1 MTVVEKYFM
10 DKTKNISFIEL
21 KKGSYIS
28 VNNYIIKDY
37 LPLPM
42 IMDTL
47 IDGIKL
53 GELAEELNVKDLID
67 GVVYTLGTDANFKY
81 KSEYKELLY
90 NYDPKIEEYIIY
102 KAFKYLKEE
111 NLDMAT
117 IHFRALTNINQKNIK
132 GLFNYSLCLESIGQH
147 LIEANKE
154 DKGKKFLAAST
165 SKLEEILEIDENYS
179 LAYYKLGYHYKFNGE
194 FLRAKLYWENF
205 LHLANSE
212 ERLEEV
218 RKEIELIDDDS
229 NFEQGIYYLNSE
241 EYDLALEK
249 FLKLLTS
256 YKGWGHLHYLIGL
269 AYKGN
274 SLYNEAIS
282 FFEKA
287 LDLGGDNIDIYNEM
301 GICLYTIGELK
312 DAIKIFSQGLELN
325 PKDYKTIFNRGMINL
340 ELGNLEEAKEDI
352 DLAFKLNPH
361 DKLVGKQKER
371 LDSYIDSL

>member
-1 MTVVEKYFM
+1 MTFVEKYFM

-21 KKGSYIS
+21 KKGSYIN

-42 IMDTL
+42 IVDTL

-53 GELAEELNVKDLID
+53 GELEEELNVKDLID
-67 GVVYTLGTDANFKY
+67 GIIYTLGTDANFKY
-81 KSEYKELLY
+81 KSEYKEILY
-90 NYDPKIEEYIIY
+90 NYDSKIEEYIIY
-102 KAFKYLKEE
+102 KAFKYLQDE
-111 NLDMAT
+111 NLDMAA
-117 IHFRALTNINQKNIK
+117 IHFRALTTVNEKNIK
-132 GLFNYSLCLESIGQH
+132 GLFNYALCLESIGKH

-154 DKGKKFLAAST
+154 DQGKKFLAAST
-165 SKLEEILEIDENYS
+165 SRLEEILEIDENYS
-179 LAYYKLGYHYKFNGE
+179 LAYYKLGYHYKFTGE
-194 FLRAKLYWENF
+194 FLRAKLYWEKF
-205 LHLANSE
+205 LQLDRSE
-212 ERLEEV
+212 ERLDEV

-249 FLKLLTS
+249 FLKLLTR
-256 YKGWGHLHYLIGL
+256 YKEWGHLHYLIAL

-274 SLYNEAIS
+274 ALYNEAIS

-287 LDLGGDNIDIYNEM
+287 LELDQDNIDIYNEM

-312 DAIKIFSQGLELN
+312 DAIEIFSQGLELN

-340 ELGNLEEAKEDI
+340 ELGNLQEAKEDI
-352 DLAFKLNPH
+352 DLAFKLNPN
-361 DKLVGKQKER
+361 DELVGKQKDR
-371 LDSYIDSL
+371 LDSYINSL